1 MNKRTKIVATVGPST
16 NSKEIIENMIK
27 QGVNVFRINFS
38 HGSHEDHI
46 QAIALIREVDKRLET
61 HSALLAD
68 LQGPKIRIGDMP
80 DEGLLLEKKD
90 DFTLYTGDQIPK
102 GKCAFVNYSQLA
114 FDVNEGERILLDDGK
129 IHLEVKKTNQK
140 DEIITE
146 VIAGGVLFSKK
157 GVNLPNTKISTS
169 SLTAKDKADLEV
181 ALAQEVDWV
190 GFSFVRT
197 AREIIELRH
206 LIASMN
212 GNAKII
218 AKIEKPEAVE
228 DLDGIIQETD
238 AVMVARGDL
247 GVEIPLENVP
257 LIQKKIAQKAKE
269 MAKPVIIA
277 TQMMES
283 MMDNITPNRAE
294 VNDVANAVM
303 DGVDAVMLSGETS
316 VGKHPVEVI
325 KIMTRIIHEVE
336 ENYPELFIKE
346 TMPKKNNER
355 FITDSICFNACR
367 LAQRVNA
374 KAIIT
379 MTHSG
384 YTSYKIS
391 SQRPQSSIFVFSSN
405 KKLLSTLSLVW
416 GVKTFYYDKTI
427 STDHTIAD
435 IHHLLKNQQLVE
447 SGDLIINTA
456 SMPLGEGGKTNM
468 LKLSY
473 IE

>member
-16 NSKEIIENMIK
+16 NSREIIENMIK

-46 QAIALIREVDKRLET
+46 QAISLIREVDQKLET

-80 DEGLLLEKKD
+80 AEGLPLEKKD
-90 DFTLYTGDQIPK
+90 EFTLYTGDQIPK
-102 GKCAFVNYSQLA
+102 GKSAFVNYSQLPT
-114 FDVNEGERILLDDGK
+114 DVNEGEKILLDDGK
-129 IHLEVKKTNQK
+129 IHLEVKETNQK
-140 DEIITE
+140 DVIKTE
-146 VIAGGVLFSKK
+146 VIAGGVLYSKK

-181 ALAQEVDWV
+181 ALAEEVDWV
-190 GFSFVRT
+190 GFSFVRS

-206 LIASMN
+206 LIASMR

-228 DLDGIIQETD
+228 DLDGIMQETD

-257 LIQKKIAQKAKE
+257 LIQKQIAQKAKE

-325 KIMTRIIHEVE
+325 KIMSRIIQQVE
-336 ENYPELFIKE
+336 NNYSGLFIKE
-346 TMPKKNNER
+346 TMPKKNHER

-367 LAQRVNA
+367 LAQRVSA

-435 IHHLLKNQQLVE
+435 IHHLLKNQHLVE

>member
-46 QAIALIREVDKRLET
+46 QAISLIREVDQKLET

-68 LQGPKIRIGDMP
+68 LQGPKIRIGDMLA
-80 DEGLLLEKKD
+80 EGLLLEKKD
-90 DFTLYTGDQIPK
+90 EFTLYTGDQIPK
-102 GKCAFVNYSQLA
+102 GKSAFVNYSQLPT
-114 FDVNEGERILLDDGK
+114 DVNEGERILLDDGK
-129 IHLEVKKTNQK
+129 IHLEVKETNQK
-140 DEIITE
+140 DVIKTE
-146 VIAGGVLFSKK
+146 VIAGGVLYSKK

-190 GFSFVRT
+190 GFSFVRS

-206 LIASMN
+206 LIASMR

-228 DLDGIIQETD
+228 DLDGIMQETD

-325 KIMTRIIHEVE
+325 KIMSRIIQEVE
-336 ENYPELFIKE
+336 NNYSGLFIKE
-346 TMPKKNNER
+346 TMPKKNHER

-367 LAQRVNA
+367 LAQRVSA

-435 IHHLLKNQQLVE
+435 IHHLLKNQHLVE

>member
-1 MNKRTKIVATVGPST
+1 MKKRTKIVATVGPST

-46 QAIALIREVDKRLET
+46 QAISLIREVDKRLET

-80 DEGLLLEKKD
+80 SEGLLLEKKD
-90 DFTLYTGDQIPK
+90 NFTLYTGDQIPK
-102 GKCAFVNYSQLA
+102 GKSAFVNYSQLA
-114 FDVNEGERILLDDGK
+114 LDVNEGERILLDDGK

-228 DLDGIIQETD
+228 DLDEIIQETD

-325 KIMTRIIHEVE
+325 KIMTRIIQEVE
-336 ENYPELFIKE
+336 ENYSELFIKE
-346 TMPKKNNER
+346 TMPKKNHER

-405 KKLLSTLSLVW
+405 MKLLSTLSLVW

-435 IHHLLKNQQLVE
+435 IHHFLKNQQLVK

-473 IE
+473 ME

>member
-1 MNKRTKIVATVGPST
+1 MKKRTKIVATVGPST

-80 DEGLLLEKKD
+80 VEGLLLEKKD
-90 DFTLYTGDQIPK
+90 DFILYTGDKTPK
-102 GKCAFVNYSQLA
+102 GKSAFVNYSQLA

-157 GVNLPNTKISTS
+157 GINLPNTKISTS

-228 DLDGIIQETD
+228 DLDGIMQETD

-325 KIMTRIIHEVE
+325 KIMTRIIEEVE
-336 ENYPELFIKE
+336 ENYTELFIKE
-346 TMPKKNNER
+346 TMPKKNHER

-367 LAQRVNA
+367 LAQRVSA

-435 IHHLLKNQQLVE
+435 IHHLLKNQELVE

>member
-16 NSKEIIENMIK
+16 KSREIIENMIK

-46 QAIALIREVDKRLET
+46 QAISLIREVDQKLET

-90 DFTLYTGDQIPK
+90 EFTLYTGDQIPK
-102 GKCAFVNYSQLA
+102 GKSAFVNYSQLPT
-114 FDVNEGERILLDDGK
+114 DVNEGEKILLDDGK
-129 IHLEVKKTNQK
+129 IHLEVKETNQK
-140 DEIITE
+140 DVIKTE
-146 VIAGGVLFSKK
+146 VIAGGVLYSKK

-190 GFSFVRT
+190 GFSFVRS

-206 LIASMN
+206 LIASMR

-228 DLDGIIQETD
+228 DLDGIMQETD

-257 LIQKKIAQKAKE
+257 LIQKQIAQKAKE

-325 KIMTRIIHEVE
+325 KIMSRIIQQVE
-336 ENYPELFIKE
+336 NNYSGLFIKE
-346 TMPKKNNER
+346 TMPKKNHER

-367 LAQRVNA
+367 LAQRVSA

-435 IHHLLKNQQLVE
+435 IHHLLKNQHLVE

>member
-1 MNKRTKIVATVGPST
+1 MKKRTKIVATVGPST

-46 QAIALIREVDKRLET
+46 QAISLIREVDKRLET

-169 SLTAKDKADLEV
+169 SLTSKDKADLEV

-206 LIASMN
+206 LIASMS

-228 DLDGIIQETD
+228 DLDEIIQETD

-325 KIMTRIIHEVE
+325 KIMTRIIQEVE
-336 ENYPELFIKE
+336 ENYSELFIKE
-346 TMPKKNNER
+346 TMPKKNHER

-405 KKLLSTLSLVW
+405 MKLLSTLSLVW

-435 IHHLLKNQQLVE
+435 IHHFLKNQQLVK

>member
-38 HGSHEDHI
+38 HGNHEDHI
-46 QAIALIREVDKRLET
+46 QAIALIREVDKKLET

-80 DEGLLLEKKD
+80 AEGLPLEKKD
-90 DFTLYTGDQIPK
+90 EFTLYTGDQIPE
-102 GKCAFVNYSQLA
+102 GKSAFVNYIQLPT
-114 FDVNEGERILLDDGK
+114 DVNEGERILLDDGK
-129 IHLEVKKTNQK
+129 IHLEVKETNQK
-140 DEIITE
+140 DEIKTE
-146 VIAGGVLFSKK
+146 VIAGGVLYSKK

-190 GFSFVRT
+190 GFSFVRS

-206 LIASMN
+206 LIASLR

-228 DLDGIIQETD
+228 DLDGIMQETD

-257 LIQKKIAQKAKE
+257 LIQKQIAQKAKE

-325 KIMTRIIHEVE
+325 KIMSRIIQQVE
-336 ENYPELFIKE
+336 NNYSGLFIKE
-346 TMPKKNNER
+346 TMPKKNHER

-367 LAQRVNA
+367 LAQRVSA

-435 IHHLLKNQQLVE
+435 IHHLLKNQHLVE

>member
-16 NSKEIIENMIK
+16 NSKEIIENMII

-90 DFTLYTGDQIPK
+90 DFTLYTGDQLPK

-336 ENYPELFIKE
+336 ENYTELFIKE

-384 YTSYKIS
+384 YTC
-391 SQRPQSSIFVFSSN
+391 
-405 KKLLSTLSLVW
+405 LLYTSPSPR
-416 GVKTFYYDKTI
+416 DKTV
-427 STDHTIAD
+427 SR
-435 IHHLLKNQQLVE
+435 
-447 SGDLIINTA
+447 
-456 SMPLGEGGKTNM
+456 MP
-468 LKLSY
+468 SSA
-473 IE
+473 

>member
-46 QAIALIREVDKRLET
+46 KAIALIREVDKKLET

-80 DEGLLLEKKD
+80 AEGLLLEKRD
-90 DFTLYTGDQIPK
+90 DFTLYTGDQTPK
-102 GKCAFVNYSQLA
+102 GKSAFVNYSQLP
-114 FDVNEGERILLDDGK
+114 FDVNKGEKILLDDGK
-129 IHLEVKKTNQK
+129 ILLEVKKTNQK

-146 VIAGGVLFSKK
+146 VIAGGILFSKK

-181 ALAQEVDWV
+181 ALSQEVDWV
-190 GFSFVRT
+190 GFSFVRS

-228 DLDGIIQETD
+228 DLDGIMQETD

-316 VGKHPVEVI
+316 VGKHPVEVV
-325 KIMTRIIHEVE
+325 KIMSRIILEVE
-336 ENYPELFIKE
+336 KKYTELFIKE
-346 TMPKKNNER
+346 TMPKKNHER

-367 LAQRVNA
+367 LAQRVSA

-416 GVKTFYYDKTI
+416 GVMTFYYDKTI

-435 IHHLLKNQQLVE
+435 IHHLLKKQQLVE

>member
-206 LIASMN
+206 LIARMN

-218 AKIEKPEAVE
+218 AK
-228 DLDGIIQETD
+228 
-238 AVMVARGDL
+238 RF
-247 GVEIPLENVP
+247 
-257 LIQKKIAQKAKE
+257 
-269 MAKPVIIA
+269 
-277 TQMMES
+277 
-283 MMDNITPNRAE
+283 RW
-294 VNDVANAVM
+294 
-303 DGVDAVMLSGETS
+303 
-316 VGKHPVEVI
+316 
-325 KIMTRIIHEVE
+325 
-336 ENYPELFIKE
+336 NYPG
-346 TMPKKNNER
+346 N
-355 FITDSICFNACR
+355 
-367 LAQRVNA
+367 
-374 KAIIT
+374 
-379 MTHSG
+379 
-384 YTSYKIS
+384 
-391 SQRPQSSIFVFSSN
+391 
-405 KKLLSTLSLVW
+405 
-416 GVKTFYYDKTI
+416 
-427 STDHTIAD
+427 
-435 IHHLLKNQQLVE
+435 
-447 SGDLIINTA
+447 
-456 SMPLGEGGKTNM
+456 
-468 LKLSY
+468 
-473 IE
+473 

>member
-16 NSKEIIENMIK
+16 NSREIIENMIK

-46 QAIALIREVDKRLET
+46 QAISLIREVDQKLET

-80 DEGLLLEKKD
+80 AEGLPLEKKD
-90 DFTLYTGDQIPK
+90 EFTLYTGDQIPK
-102 GKCAFVNYSQLA
+102 GKSAFVNYIQLPT
-114 FDVNEGERILLDDGK
+114 DVNEGEKILLDDGK
-129 IHLEVKKTNQK
+129 IHLEVKETNQK
-140 DEIITE
+140 DEIKTE
-146 VIAGGVLFSKK
+146 VIAGGVLYSKK

-190 GFSFVRT
+190 GFSFVRS

-206 LIASMN
+206 LIASMR

-228 DLDGIIQETD
+228 DLDGIMQETD

-257 LIQKKIAQKAKE
+257 LIQKQIAQKAKE

-325 KIMTRIIHEVE
+325 KIMSRIIQQVE
-336 ENYPELFIKE
+336 NNYSGLFIKE
-346 TMPKKNNER
+346 TMPKKNHER

-367 LAQRVNA
+367 LAQRVSA

-435 IHHLLKNQQLVE
+435 IHHLLKNQHLVE

>member
-1 MNKRTKIVATVGPST
+1 MKKRTKIVATVGPST

-46 QAIALIREVDKRLET
+46 QAISLIREVDKRLET

-206 LIASMN
+206 LIASMS

-228 DLDGIIQETD
+228 DLDEIIQETD

-325 KIMTRIIHEVE
+325 KIMTRIIQEVE
-336 ENYPELFIKE
+336 ENYSELFIKE
-346 TMPKKNNER
+346 TMPKKNHER

-367 LAQRVNA
+367 LAQRVSA

-405 KKLLSTLSLVW
+405 MKLLSTLSLVW

-435 IHHLLKNQQLVE
+435 IHHFLKNQQLVK